1 MVLRRVNFSESLS
14 PTSSLM
20 IKPVIANQPLQLRLL
35 GMWSLVFRIDQKRSY
50 MNSLQLGK
58 STPYPDQYDPN
69 LLFPIQRSV
78 NRAKLGIKEHAPLPF
93 MGIDIWNAYEL
104 SWLNAKGKPQIALAE
119 FQIPADSPNMIE
131 SKSFKLY
138 LNSINNSRFENEDEL
153 RQRLIADLSKVAGSQ
168 ITTRINPTDAI
179 AKQGMEEMGGVLL
192 DRLDIEVD
200 CAAGADPSLLGV
212 NESFSPVE
220 QCLVSHLLK
229 SNCPVTGQPDWA
241 SVQIRYQGRP
251 ILEEGLLR
259 YLIGFRQLGE
269 FHEHCVET
277 IFCDIKQQC
286 KPEKLSVYARY
297 TRRGGLDINPFR
309 TDYNAVWPDNTR
321 HARQ

>member
-1 MVLRRVNFSESLS
+1 MTTL
-14 PTSSLM
+14 
-20 IKPVIANQPLQLRLL
+20 KL
-35 GMWSLVFRIDQKRSY
+35 GQ
-50 MNSLQLGK
+50 
-58 STPYPDQYDPN
+58 STPYPDQYDPS
-69 LLFPIQRSV
+69 LLFPISRV
-78 NRAKLGIKEHAPLPF
+78 ENRRKLGLKDDQALPF
-93 MGIDIWNAYEL
+93 VGVDIWNAFEL
-104 SWLNAKGKPQIALAE
+104 SWLNQKGKPQIALAE

-138 LNSINNSRFENEDEL
+138 LNSLNNARFQDEQEL
-153 RQRLIADLSKVAGSQ
+153 KERMLDDLSAVAGSK
-168 ITTRINPTDAI
+168 ITIRINPTELI
-179 AKQGMEEMGGVLL
+179 AKNGMQEMGGILL

-200 CAAGADPSLLGV
+200 PHLPADPNLLEA
-212 NESFSPVE
+212 NESFGPIE
-220 QCLVSHLLK
+220 QCFVSHLLK

-277 IFCDIKQQC
+277 IFTDIKRQC

-309 TDYNAVWPDNTR
+309 TDHNSPWPTNIR

>member
-1 MVLRRVNFSESLS
+1 MA
-14 PTSSLM
+14 T
-20 IKPVIANQPLQLRLL
+20 IPLGQA
-35 GMWSLVFRIDQKRSY
+35 SQ
-50 MNSLQLGK
+50 
-58 STPYPDQYDPN
+58 YPDQYDPS
-69 LLFPIQRSV
+69 LLFPISRSE
-78 NRAKLGIKEHAPLPF
+78 NRAKLGIEANQALPF
-93 MGIDIWNAYEL
+93 VGVDIWNAYEL
-104 SWLNAKGKPQIALAE
+104 SWLNQRGKPQIALAE
-119 FQIPADSPNMIE
+119 FQVPADSPNMIE

-138 LNSINNSRFENEDEL
+138 LNSLNSARFESEDAVRE
-153 RQRLIADLSKVAGSQ
+153 RIIADLSAVAGSKVS
-168 ITTRINPTDAI
+168 TRIHPTEMV
-179 AKQGMEEMGGVLL
+179 AKKGMQEMTGVLI
-192 DRLDIEVD
+192 DRLDIEID
-200 CAAGADPSLLGV
+200 PNLSADPGLLGV
-212 NESFSPVE
+212 NDSFGPIE

-277 IFCDIKQQC
+277 IFSDIKRQC

-309 TDYNAVWPDNTR
+309 TDHNAPWPDNTR

>member
-1 MVLRRVNFSESLS
+1 MSTLSLGQ
-14 PTSSLM
+14 
-20 IKPVIANQPLQLRLL
+20 A
-35 GMWSLVFRIDQKRSY
+35 
-50 MNSLQLGK
+50 
-58 STPYPDQYDPN
+58 TPYPDQYDPS
-69 LLFPIQRSV
+69 LLFPIPRSE
-78 NRAKLGIKEHAPLPF
+78 NRLKLNIKPNRPLPF
-93 MGIDIWNAYEL
+93 VGVDIWNAFEL
-104 SWLNAKGKPQIALAE
+104 SWLNKKGKPQIALAE
-119 FQIPADSPNMIE
+119 FQVPADSPNMIE

-138 LNSINNSRFENEDEL
+138 LNSFNSARFEDEAEV
-153 RQRLIADLSKVAGSQ
+153 RERLITDLSAVAGSK
-168 ITTRINPTDAI
+168 ITTRIHSTEAVT
-179 AKQGMEEMGGVLL
+179 KKGMQEMSGVLM
-192 DRLDIEVD
+192 DRLDIEI
-200 CAAGADPSLLGV
+200 DPSLSADATLLEV
-212 NESFSPVE
+212 NESFGPIE

-277 IFCDIKQQC
+277 IFTDIKRQC

-309 TDYNAVWPDNTR
+309 TDHNSPWPENIR

>member
-1 MVLRRVNFSESLS
+1 M
-14 PTSSLM
+14 PT
-20 IKPVIANQPLQLRLL
+20 IPLGQAT
-35 GMWSLVFRIDQKRSY
+35 Q
-50 MNSLQLGK
+50 
-58 STPYPDQYDPN
+58 YPDQYDPS
-69 LLFPIQRSV
+69 LLFPIARSE
-78 NRAKLGIKEHAPLPF
+78 NRLKLGIQANQALPF
-93 MGIDIWNAYEL
+93 VGVDIWNAFEL
-104 SWLNAKGKPQIALAE
+104 SWLNKRGKPQVALAE

-138 LNSINNSRFENEDEL
+138 LNSLNNARFEDEAEV
-153 RQRLIADLSKVAGSQ
+153 RERLITDLSAVAGSK
-168 ITTRINPTDAI
+168 IATRINLAEVV
-179 AKQGMEEMGGVLL
+179 AKKGMQEMSGVLM
-192 DRLDIEVD
+192 DRLDIEI
-200 CAAGADPSLLGV
+200 DPSLSADPTLLEV
-212 NESFSPVE
+212 NASFGPIE

-259 YLIGFRQLGE
+259 YLIGFRQKGE

-277 IFCDIKQQC
+277 IFTDIKRQC

-309 TDYNAVWPDNTR
+309 TDHNSPWPDNTR

>member
-1 MVLRRVNFSESLS
+1 MATLALGQ
-14 PTSSLM
+14 TS
-20 IKPVIANQPLQLRLL
+20 Q
-35 GMWSLVFRIDQKRSY
+35 
-50 MNSLQLGK
+50 
-58 STPYPDQYDPN
+58 YPDQYDPS
-69 LLFPIQRSV
+69 LLFPIPRAE
-78 NRAKLGIKEHAPLPF
+78 NRLKLSITPNQALPF
-93 MGIDIWNAYEL
+93 VGVDIWNAFEL
-104 SWLNAKGKPQIALAE
+104 SWLNTKGKPQIALAE
-119 FQIPADSPNMIE
+119 FQVPADSPNMIE

-138 LNSINNSRFENEDEL
+138 LNSLNSARFEDETEI
-153 RQRLIADLSKVAGSQ
+153 RERLITDLSAVAGSK
-168 ITTRINPTDAI
+168 ISTRIHPREAV
-179 AKQGMEEMGGVLL
+179 AKQGMQEMSGVLM

-200 CAAGADPSLLGV
+200 PNLAADPMLLEV
-212 NESFSPVE
+212 NESFGPIE

-229 SNCPVTGQPDWA
+229 SNCPVTDQPDWA

-277 IFCDIKQQC
+277 IFCDIKRQC

-309 TDYNAVWPDNTR
+309 TDHNAPWPDNTR

>member
-1 MVLRRVNFSESLS
+1 MAILSLGQA
-14 PTSSLM
+14 T
-20 IKPVIANQPLQLRLL
+20 Q
-35 GMWSLVFRIDQKRSY
+35 
-50 MNSLQLGK
+50 
-58 STPYPDQYDPN
+58 YPDQYDPS
-69 LLFPIQRSV
+69 LLFPIPRAE
-78 NRAKLGIKEHAPLPF
+78 NRAKLGFKDSQALPF
-93 MGIDIWNAYEL
+93 VGVDIWNAFEL
-104 SWLNAKGKPQIALAE
+104 SWLNKKGKPQIALAE
-119 FQIPADSPNMIE
+119 FQIPANSPNMIE

-138 LNSINNSRFENEDEL
+138 LNSLNNTHFEDENQL
-153 RQRLIADLSKVAGSQ
+153 RELLIKDLSAVAGGK
-168 ITTRINPTDAI
+168 ITTRIQTTEAS
-179 AKQGMEEMGGVLL
+179 AKKGMQEMSGVLL

-200 CAAGADPSLLGV
+200 PNLPADPNLLSV
-212 NESFSPVE
+212 NESFGPIE
-220 QCLVSHLLK
+220 QCLVSHLLN

-277 IFCDIKQQC
+277 IFTDIKRQC

-309 TDYNAVWPDNTR
+309 TDHNSPWPDNIR

>member
-1 MVLRRVNFSESLS
+1 MATL
-14 PTSSLM
+14 
-20 IKPVIANQPLQLRLL
+20 PLGQA
-35 GMWSLVFRIDQKRSY
+35 SQ
-50 MNSLQLGK
+50 
-58 STPYPDQYDPN
+58 YPDQYDPG
-69 LLFPIQRSV
+69 LLYQIPRSE
-78 NRAKLGIKEHAPLPF
+78 NRLKLNIKQDQALPF
-93 MGIDIWNAYEL
+93 VGVDIWNAFEL

-138 LNSINNSRFENEDEL
+138 LNSLNNARFADEQEV
-153 RQRLIADLSKVAGSQ
+153 RERLIKDLSGAAGSK
-168 ITTRINPTDAI
+168 ITARLQANETI
-179 AKQGMEEMGGVLL
+179 AKRGIQEMGGVLL
-192 DRLDIEVD
+192 DRLDIEID
-200 CAAGADPSLLGV
+200 PHIPADPSLLSI
-212 NESFSPVE
+212 NEDFGPIE

-277 IFCDIKQQC
+277 IFSDIKRVC
-286 KPEKLSVYARY
+286 KPDKLSVYARY

-309 TDYNAVWPDNTR
+309 TDHNAPWPENTR

>member
-1 MVLRRVNFSESLS
+1 MAILSLGQA
-14 PTSSLM
+14 T
-20 IKPVIANQPLQLRLL
+20 Q
-35 GMWSLVFRIDQKRSY
+35 
-50 MNSLQLGK
+50 
-58 STPYPDQYDPN
+58 YPDQYDPS
-69 LLFPIQRSV
+69 LLFPIPRAE
-78 NRAKLGIKEHAPLPF
+78 NRAKLGFKDSQALPF
-93 MGIDIWNAYEL
+93 VGVDIWNAFEL
-104 SWLNAKGKPQIALAE
+104 SWLNKKGKPQIALAE

-138 LNSINNSRFENEDEL
+138 LNSLNSTHFADEHQL
-153 RQRLIADLSKVAGSQ
+153 RELLIKDLSAVAGSK
-168 ITTRINPTDAI
+168 ITIRIQATEAV
-179 AKQGMEEMGGVLL
+179 AKKGMQEMSGVLL

-200 CAAGADPSLLGV
+200 PNLPADPNLLGV
-212 NESFSPVE
+212 NESFGPIE

-277 IFCDIKQQC
+277 IFTDIKRQC

-309 TDYNAVWPDNTR
+309 TDYNSPWPDNIR

>member
-1 MVLRRVNFSESLS
+1 MSIL
-14 PTSSLM
+14 T
-20 IKPVIANQPLQLRLL
+20 L
-35 GMWSLVFRIDQKRSY
+35 GQA
-50 MNSLQLGK
+50 
-58 STPYPDQYDPN
+58 TPYPDQYDPS
-69 LLFPIQRSV
+69 LLFPIPRSE
-78 NRAKLGIKEHAPLPF
+78 NRLKLDIKPNQALPF
-93 MGIDIWNAYEL
+93 VGVDIWNAFEL
-104 SWLNAKGKPQIALAE
+104 SWLNKKGKPQIALAE
-119 FQIPADSPNMIE
+119 FQVPADSPNMIE

-138 LNSINNSRFENEDEL
+138 LNSFNSARFQDEIAV
-153 RQRLIADLSKVAGSQ
+153 REQLITDLSAVAGSK
-168 ITTRINPTDAI
+168 IATRINPTEAI
-179 AKQGMEEMGGVLL
+179 AKKGMQEMSGVLM
-192 DRLDIEVD
+192 DRLDIEI
-200 CAAGADPSLLGV
+200 DPSLPADPTLLEV
-212 NESFSPVE
+212 NESFGPIE

-259 YLIGFRQLGE
+259 YLIGFRQKGE

-277 IFCDIKQQC
+277 IFTDIKRQC

-309 TDYNAVWPDNTR
+309 TDHNAPWPENTR

>member
-1 MVLRRVNFSESLS
+1 MSTLSLGQ
-14 PTSSLM
+14 
-20 IKPVIANQPLQLRLL
+20 A
-35 GMWSLVFRIDQKRSY
+35 
-50 MNSLQLGK
+50 
-58 STPYPDQYDPN
+58 TPYPDQYDPS
-69 LLFPIQRSV
+69 LLFPIPRSE
-78 NRAKLGIKEHAPLPF
+78 NRRKLDIKPNQALPF
-93 MGIDIWNAYEL
+93 VGVDIWNAFEL
-104 SWLNAKGKPQIALAE
+104 SWLNKKGKPQIALAE

-138 LNSINNSRFENEDEL
+138 LNSLNSARFDDETAV
-153 RQRLIADLSKVAGSQ
+153 REQLITDLSAVAGSK
-168 ITTRINPTDAI
+168 IATRINPTEAV
-179 AKQGMEEMGGVLL
+179 AKKGMQEMSGVLM
-192 DRLDIEVD
+192 DRLYIEID
-200 CAAGADPSLLGV
+200 PNLSADPTLLEV
-212 NESFSPVE
+212 NESFGPIE

-251 ILEEGLLR
+251 IFEEGLLR
-259 YLIGFRQLGE
+259 YLIGFRQKGE

-277 IFCDIKQQC
+277 IFTDIKRQC

-309 TDYNAVWPDNTR
+309 TDHNAPWPENTR

>member
-1 MVLRRVNFSESLS
+1 MATLSLGQ
-14 PTSSLM
+14 TT
-20 IKPVIANQPLQLRLL
+20 Q
-35 GMWSLVFRIDQKRSY
+35 
-50 MNSLQLGK
+50 
-58 STPYPDQYDPN
+58 YPDQYDPS
-69 LLFPIQRSV
+69 LLFPIPRAE
-78 NRAKLGIKEHAPLPF
+78 NRAKLGLKESQPLPF
-93 MGIDIWNAYEL
+93 VGIDIWNAFEL
-104 SWLNAKGKPQIALAE
+104 SWLNKRGKPQIALAE

-131 SKSFKLY
+131 SKSLKLY
-138 LNSINNSRFENEDEL
+138 LNSLNNVRFEYESEL
-153 RQRLIADLSKVAGSQ
+153 RELLIKDLSDVAGSK
-168 ITTRINPTDAI
+168 ITTRIQVTEAV
-179 AKQGMEEMGGVLL
+179 AKKGMQEMGGVLL

-200 CAAGADPSLLGV
+200 PSKPADPNLLGV
-212 NESFSPVE
+212 NESFGPIE

-277 IFCDIKQQC
+277 IFTDIKQQC

-309 TDYNAVWPDNTR
+309 TDHNSPWPDNIR

>member
-1 MVLRRVNFSESLS
+1 MAILSLGQA
-14 PTSSLM
+14 T
-20 IKPVIANQPLQLRLL
+20 Q
-35 GMWSLVFRIDQKRSY
+35 
-50 MNSLQLGK
+50 
-58 STPYPDQYDPN
+58 YPDQYDPS
-69 LLFPIQRSV
+69 LLFPIPRAE
-78 NRAKLGIKEHAPLPF
+78 NRAKLGFKDSQALPF
-93 MGIDIWNAYEL
+93 VGVDIWNAFEL
-104 SWLNAKGKPQIALAE
+104 SWLNKKGKPQIALAE

-138 LNSINNSRFENEDEL
+138 LNSLNSTHFADEHQL
-153 RQRLIADLSKVAGSQ
+153 RELLIKDLSAIAGSK
-168 ITTRINPTDAI
+168 ITTRIQATEAV
-179 AKQGMEEMGGVLL
+179 AKKGMQEMSGVLL

-200 CAAGADPSLLGV
+200 PNLPADPNLLGI
-212 NESFSPVE
+212 NESFGPIE

-277 IFCDIKQQC
+277 IFTDIKRQC

-309 TDYNAVWPDNTR
+309 TDYNSPWPDNIR

>member
-1 MVLRRVNFSESLS
+1 MATLPLGQN
-14 PTSSLM
+14 SS
-20 IKPVIANQPLQLRLL
+20 
-35 GMWSLVFRIDQKRSY
+35 
-50 MNSLQLGK
+50 
-58 STPYPDQYDPN
+58 YPDQYDPS
-69 LLFPIQRSV
+69 LLFPIPRSD
-78 NRAKLGIKEHAPLPF
+78 NRLKLHIQPNQALPF
-93 MGIDIWNAYEL
+93 IGVDLWNAFEL
-104 SWLNAKGKPQIALAE
+104 SWLNQKGKPQIALAE

-138 LNSINNSRFENEDEL
+138 LNSLNNARFEGANEVKEK
-153 RQRLIADLSKVAGSQ
+153 ITTDLSTAAGSK
-168 ITTRINPTDAI
+168 ILTRINSTELV
-179 AKQGMEEMGGVLL
+179 AKKGIQEMSGILL
-192 DRLDIEVD
+192 DRLDIEID
-200 CAAGADPSLLGV
+200 PYLAADPALLEV
-212 NESFSPVE
+212 NASFGPVE
-220 QCLVSHLLK
+220 QCFVSHLLK

-277 IFCDIKQQC
+277 IFCDIKRQC

-309 TDYNAVWPDNTR
+309 TDHNAPWPDNTR

>member
-1 MVLRRVNFSESLS
+1 MAILPLGQN
-14 PTSSLM
+14 SS
-20 IKPVIANQPLQLRLL
+20 
-35 GMWSLVFRIDQKRSY
+35 
-50 MNSLQLGK
+50 
-58 STPYPDQYDPN
+58 YPDRYDPS
-69 LLFPIQRSV
+69 LLFPIPRSE
-78 NRAKLGIKEHAPLPF
+78 NRLKLHIQPNQALPF
-93 MGIDIWNAYEL
+93 IGVDLWNAFEL
-104 SWLNAKGKPQIALAE
+104 SWLNQKGKPQIALAE

-138 LNSINNSRFENEDEL
+138 LNSLNNTRFENEDEL
-153 RQRLIADLSKVAGSQ
+153 RHRLITDLSQVAGSQ

-179 AKQGMEEMGGVLL
+179 AKKGMQEMGGVLL

-200 CAAGADPSLLGV
+200 SVAGADPSLLGI

-277 IFCDIKQQC
+277 IFCDIKEQC

-309 TDYNAVWPDNTR
+309 TDHNAVWPDNTR

>member
-1 MVLRRVNFSESLS
+1 MATL
-14 PTSSLM
+14 
-20 IKPVIANQPLQLRLL
+20 PLGQ
-35 GMWSLVFRIDQKRSY
+35 
-50 MNSLQLGK
+50 
-58 STPYPDQYDPN
+58 STQYPDQYDPS
-69 LLFPIQRSV
+69 LLFPIPRIE
-78 NRAKLGIKEHAPLPF
+78 NRKKLGIKENQALPF
-93 MGIDIWNAYEL
+93 VGVDIWNAFEL
-104 SWLNAKGKPQIALAE
+104 SWLNKKGKPQIALAE

-138 LNSINNSRFENEDEL
+138 LNSLNSARFEDDNEVKD
-153 RQRLIADLSKVAGSQ
+153 RLITDLSAVAGSK
-168 ITTRINPTDAI
+168 ITTRI
-179 AKQGMEEMGGVLL
+179 
-192 DRLDIEVD
+192 
-200 CAAGADPSLLGV
+200 
-212 NESFSPVE
+212 E

-277 IFCDIKQQC
+277 IFTDIKRQC

-309 TDYNAVWPDNTR
+309 TDHNSPWPENIR

>member
-1 MVLRRVNFSESLS
+1 MSTL
-14 PTSSLM
+14 
-20 IKPVIANQPLQLRLL
+20 PLGRATQ
-35 GMWSLVFRIDQKRSY
+35 
-50 MNSLQLGK
+50 
-58 STPYPDQYDPN
+58 YPDQYDPS
-69 LLFPIQRSV
+69 LLFPIARSE
-78 NRAKLGIKEHAPLPF
+78 NRLKLNIRPDQALPF
-93 MGIDIWNAYEL
+93 VGVDIWNAFEL
-104 SWLNAKGKPQIALAE
+104 SWLNPKGKPKIAIAE

-138 LNSINNSRFENEDEL
+138 LNSLNNARFEDESEV
-153 RQRLIADLSKVAGSQ
+153 RERLIADLSEVAGSQ
-168 ITTRINPTDAI
+168 VVTRISPSDAI
-179 AKQGMEEMGGVLL
+179 AKKGMQEMSGVLI
-192 DRLDIEVD
+192 DRLDIEID
-200 CAAGADPSLLGV
+200 PKLKADPNLLQV
-212 NESFSPVE
+212 NESFGPIE

-277 IFCDIKQQC
+277 IFCDIKREC

-309 TDYNAVWPDNTR
+309 TDHNAPWPDNTR

>member
-1 MVLRRVNFSESLS
+1 MATL
-14 PTSSLM
+14 
-20 IKPVIANQPLQLRLL
+20 PLGQAT
-35 GMWSLVFRIDQKRSY
+35 Q
-50 MNSLQLGK
+50 
-58 STPYPDQYDPN
+58 YPEEYDPG
-69 LLFPIQRSV
+69 LLYPIPRSE
-78 NRAKLGIKEHAPLPF
+78 NRLKLGLKEGQALPF
-93 MGIDIWNAYEL
+93 VGVDIWNAFEL
-104 SWLNAKGKPQIALAE
+104 SWLNQKGKPQIGLAE

-138 LNSINNSRFENEDEL
+138 LNSLNNTRFEDENQL
-153 RQRLIADLSKVAGSQ
+153 RERLIADLSSAAGSK
-168 ITTRINPTDAI
+168 ITTKINPTEAI
-179 AKQGMEEMGGVLL
+179 AKKGMQEMGGVLL
-192 DRLDIEVD
+192 DRLDIEID
-200 CAAGADPSLLGV
+200 PHIPADPDLLGV
-212 NESFSPVE
+212 NKDFGPIE

-277 IFCDIKQQC
+277 IFSDIKRYC
-286 KPEKLSVYARY
+286 KPDKLSVYARY

-309 TDYNAVWPDNTR
+309 TDHNAPWPENTR
-321 HARQ
+321 HSRQ

>member
-1 MVLRRVNFSESLS
+1 MLCLASR
-14 PTSSLM
+14 
-20 IKPVIANQPLQLRLL
+20 INQKQNSIYFMATLPLGQAT
-35 GMWSLVFRIDQKRSY
+35 Q
-50 MNSLQLGK
+50 
-58 STPYPDQYDPN
+58 YPDQYDPG
-69 LLFPIQRSV
+69 LLFQIPRSE
-78 NRAKLGIKEHAPLPF
+78 NRLKLNIKQDQALPF
-93 MGIDIWNAYEL
+93 VGVDIWNAFEL
-104 SWLNAKGKPQIALAE
+104 SWLNPKGKPQIALAE
-119 FQIPADSPNMIE
+119 FQIPADSPHMIE

-138 LNSINNSRFENEDEL
+138 LNSLNSARFADEQEV
-153 RQRLIADLSKVAGSQ
+153 RDRLIRDLSAAAGSK
-168 ITTRINPTDAI
+168 ITARLHANETI
-179 AKQGMEEMGGVLL
+179 AKKGMQEMGGVLL
-192 DRLDIEVD
+192 DRLDIEID
-200 CAAGADPSLLGV
+200 PHIPADPSLLGI
-212 NESFSPVE
+212 NEDFGPIE

-277 IFCDIKQQC
+277 IFSDIKREC
-286 KPEKLSVYARY
+286 KPDKLSVYARY

-309 TDYNAVWPDNTR
+309 TDHNAPWPENTR

>member
-1 MVLRRVNFSESLS
+1 MAILSLGQA
-14 PTSSLM
+14 T
-20 IKPVIANQPLQLRLL
+20 Q
-35 GMWSLVFRIDQKRSY
+35 
-50 MNSLQLGK
+50 
-58 STPYPDQYDPN
+58 YPDQYDPS
-69 LLFPIQRSV
+69 LLFPIPRAE
-78 NRAKLGIKEHAPLPF
+78 NRAKLGFKDSQALPF
-93 MGIDIWNAYEL
+93 VGVDIWNAFEL
-104 SWLNAKGKPQIALAE
+104 SWLNKKGKPQIALAE

-138 LNSINNSRFENEDEL
+138 LNSLNNTHFADEHQL
-153 RQRLIADLSKVAGSQ
+153 RELLIKDLSAVAGSK
-168 ITTRINPTDAI
+168 ITIRIQATEAV
-179 AKQGMEEMGGVLL
+179 AKKGMQEMSGVLL

-200 CAAGADPSLLGV
+200 PNLPADPNLLGV
-212 NESFSPVE
+212 NESFGPIE

-277 IFCDIKQQC
+277 IFTDIKRQC

-309 TDYNAVWPDNTR
+309 TDHNSPWPDNIR